1 MAGDLHAA
9 GRDVHV
15 GGDLLGVEIELDVGA
30 DAHFVRREPRM
41 PLQEAGV
48 ESVVNGVE
56 IFFEQLVVL
65 LVVHVGVDLAQYA
78 PAPILLGEL
87 LHLAAQFAQHRV
99 ALNAHHGQVDELALA
114 FAQFDPQQLDVVL
127 LLFAFEQPLLLA
139 QQRPALPLHDP
150 FEQEP
155 DGQPQQHGRQKHA
168 GDEPSLQIPRIGY
181 VEK

>member
-1 MAGDLHAA
+1 M
-9 GRDVHV
+9 
-15 GGDLLGVEIELDVGA
+15 
-30 DAHFVRREPRM
+30 
-41 PLQEAGV
+41 
-48 ESVVNGVE
+48 
-56 IFFEQLVVL
+56 VL

-87 LHLAAQFAQHRV
+87 LHFAAQFAQHRV
-99 ALNAHHGQVDELALA
+99 ALNAHHGQVDEFALA

-139 QQRPALPLHDP
+139 QQRPALPFHDP

-155 DGQPQQHGRQKHA
+155 DGQPQQHGRQKQA